1 MSDIIEEIIKDYV
14 SKETLKKALRIYDNC
29 HIDFQNSENDLYEFG
44 CQSETNKRTYYE
56 VEIELPYNNSGEPN
70 TYCSC
75 AAFENDDYCK
85 HVVACL
91 LVLRDSELDNG
102 EKATSKNENSK
113 VVKQE
118 PNINVKS
125 DFDQVL
131 PYPYIN
137 EWTIFSNYT
146 NAKRNKIMY
155 AVNYDK
161 VVTIIE
167 ESIQKSLVANVV
179 VAKNTFI
186 VRVKKTF
193 SNIIATCSCGKPS
206 SLCDHSITV
215 LYYLLAVKK
224 NTYYLDTLINT
235 TAQKN
240 ELLAT
245 IGLTL
250 KDKEASLF
258 EFYFDKAELKIKSNN
273 DSVIN
278 LKEWNTGNFLKKV
291 IQEKKKKQDF
301 IPILNDA
308 YICILKIY
316 ITTPIIRWETYG
328 IQGSADKIINLQT
341 KVNTNSREE
350 LAKYCRADANFIH
363 LFTPIGLCEKLKE
376 EGVIKYYYNAESELK
391 QLCEN
396 NYSELKRVMIETLQ
410 NDIEKLSNANYFF
423 TSTGKGNKHKVSE
436 LNPLKFSAQ
445 FFDIHLKLTQKDKF
459 AKLEAFIKIGV
470 DIFPI
475 NAFENHAQI
484 LLIKEQIAY
493 VPKTEACWRVLADF
507 QNKTSLLFPPTE
519 VDKLIKEYLLP
530 IRKEIS
536 IELPAIATP
545 TLLLPNTTTLAVRL
559 KEMEPNFLLLQPII
573 KYNEVEAELDDED
586 IEFFD
591 GKKISIIQRDEELE
605 KHLKEIIKNL
615 HPNFAAQENQSFN
628 YLTFTTALEKGW
640 FFDALK
646 TLAENGIEIYGQKN
660 LTKFK
665 YNTNKPKL
673 NIKGGSGID
682 WFDITIELSYG
693 EQIVSLKTLRQAILN
708 KSDFVQLGDGTLG
721 LLPEDW
727 IKKMSP
733 LLKMGNVKNDN
744 SVQVS
749 KFHYTLIDELHDQI
763 DAKEI
768 LEELALKKKQLSQVE
783 NIKEITKSKNISAT
797 LRPYQLAGLNW
808 FNQMHS
814 IGWGG
819 CLADDMGLG
828 KTLQTLCFFQ
838 KLYDENKKIKLLIV
852 CPTSLIYNWQAEID
866 KFTKGLKYIIYH
878 GTERYFPEEKNNK
891 WNILIS
897 SYGMLRNSIESFQ
910 RINFA
915 VAILDESQSIKNP
928 TSLITKAV
936 QLIKTNIRFILSG
949 TPVQNNTFD
958 LYAQLNFCNP
968 GLLGSQ
974 DFFKG
979 EYAVP
984 IDKYG
989 DKDKSKQLRKMVFPF
1004 ILRRTK
1010 EQVAKDLPDKTETVM
1025 YCEMGAYQQKVYDT
1039 VKDDYRVRIMEKIEE
1054 VGVAKSSF
1062 LLLEGLNKLRQICD
1076 CPSIIGDN
1084 EKKRFKHA
1092 SIKLD
1097 ELSREIEEN
1106 ISNHKMLVFSQFL
1119 GMLSLIKNKLDADGV
1134 KYLYLDGSTPAKDRK
1149 ELVDKFQTDESIQIF
1164 LISLKAGGVGLNLT
1178 AADYVYIVD
1187 PWWNPAVEDQA
1198 IDRTHRIGQ
1207 TKKVFSYK
1215 MICKNTVEEKIL
1227 QLQEKKKSLAKELI
1241 NEDASFVKKLTKD
1254 DVAWLLS

>member
-1 MSDIIEEIIKDYV
+1 MNEIVEEIILNYV

-29 HIDFQNSENDLYEFG
+29 HIDFQNSENELYEFS
-44 CQSETNKRTYYE
+44 CQSESDKRTYYD
-56 VEIELPYNNSGEPN
+56 VEIDLSFEDSDEPVN
-70 TYCSC
+70 YCGC

-91 LVLRDSELDNG
+91 LVLRDSESLD
-102 EKATSKNENSK
+102 ATNLKSKNENK
-113 VVKQE
+113 IVIKQTATLFE
-118 PNINVKS
+118 MPNVEQAYN
-125 DFDQVL
+125 
-131 PYPYIN
+131 YTYIN
-137 EWTIFSNYT
+137 EWNIFSYLHSSR
-146 NAKRNKIMY
+146 KNKLINEVKY
-155 AVNYDK
+155 NNI
-161 VVTIIE
+161 VTIIE
-167 ESIQKSLVANVV
+167 ETKEKSLVANVAIAKSIFV
-179 VAKNTFI
+179 VELKKEMTRITAKCTCG
-186 VRVKKTF
+186 VERTLCEHTM
-193 SNIIATCSCGKPS
+193 AT
-206 SLCDHSITV
+206 
-215 LYYLLAVKK
+215 LYYLEEVKK
-224 NTYYLDTLINT
+224 NPYYLDTLVDT
-235 TAQKN
+235 TAQKK

-250 KDKEASLF
+250 EDKEASLF
-258 EFYFDKAELKIKSNN
+258 NFYFDKAELKIKSNN
-273 DSVIN
+273 ESVIN
-278 LKEWNTGNFLKKV
+278 LKEWNTGNFFKKV
-291 IQEKKKKQDF
+291 IQEKKKKTAF

-316 ITTPIIRWETYG
+316 TTTPIIRWEVYG
-328 IQGSADKIINLQT
+328 IQGSADNIISFQN
-341 KVNTNSREE
+341 KVNTNSRIE
-350 LAKYCRADANFIH
+350 LTKYCKTDANFVS
-363 LFTPIGLCEKLKE
+363 LFTPTGLCEKLKE
-376 EGVIKYYYNAESELK
+376 EGVIKYFYNPESELK
-391 QLCEN
+391 QLGGN
-396 NYSELKRVMIETLQ
+396 NFSELKRVMIEALQ
-410 NDIEKLSNANYFF
+410 NDIERLNKADYFF
-423 TSTGKGNKHKVSE
+423 TSAAKGNKHK
-436 LNPLKFSAQ
+436 LTDLKPLKFSTH
-445 FFDIHLKLTQKDKF
+445 FFDIHLRLTQEDKF
-459 AKLEAFIKIGV
+459 AKLEASIKIEDEV
-470 DIFPI
+470 FPI
-475 NAFENHAQI
+475 DAFENHAQI

-519 VDKLIKEYLLP
+519 VDKLIKEYLQP
-530 IRKEIS
+530 MRKEIS
-536 IELPAIATP
+536 VELPAIATP
-545 TLLLPNTTTLAVRL
+545 TLLVPNTTTLAVRL

-586 IEFFD
+586 IEIFD
-591 GKKISIIQRDEELE
+591 GEKLSIIQRDDELE
-605 KHLKEIIKNL
+605 KHLKEIVQNL
-615 HPNFAAQENQSFN
+615 HPNFATQENQSFH
-628 YLTFTTALEKGW
+628 YLTFPTALTKGW

-646 TLAENGIEIYGQKN
+646 TLTENNIEIYGQKS

-673 NIKGGSGID
+673 DIKGGSGID
-682 WFDITIELSYG
+682 WFDISIELSYG
-693 EQIVSLKTLRQAILN
+693 DQIVPLKVLRQAILN

-721 LLPEDW
+721 LLPEEW

-733 LLKMGNVKNDN
+733 LLKMGNVHNGN
-744 SVQVS
+744 NLQVS

-763 DAKEI
+763 DSTEI
-768 LEELALKKKQLSQVE
+768 LQELALKKKQLSQVE
-783 NIKEITKSKNISAT
+783 NVKEITKSKNISAT

-828 KTLQTLCFFQ
+828 KTLQTLCFLQ
-838 KLYDENKKIKLLIV
+838 KLHDENKKVKVLIV

-878 GTERYFPEEKNNK
+878 GTERAFPEEKNNK
-891 WNILIS
+891 WNILIT
-897 SYGMLRNSIESFQ
+897 SYGMLRNSIEDFQ
-910 RINFA
+910 TINFA
-915 VAILDESQSIKNP
+915 VTILDESQSIKNP

-936 QLIKTNIRFILSG
+936 QLIKTDIRFILSG

-974 DFFKG
+974 EFFKG
-979 EYAVP
+979 EFAVP

-989 DKDKSKQLRKMVFPF
+989 DKERSQQLRKMVFPF

-1025 YCEMGAYQQKVYDT
+1025 YCEMGAYQQKVYDA
-1039 VKDDYRVRIMEKIEE
+1039 VKEDYRERIMGKIEE
-1054 VGVAKSSF
+1054 VGVAKSAF
-1062 LLLEGLNKLRQICD
+1062 LILEGLNKLRQICD
-1076 CPSIIGDN
+1076 CPSIIGDK
-1084 EKKRFKHA
+1084 EKKRFKQA

-1106 ISNHKMLVFSQFL
+1106 ISDHKMLVFSQFL
-1119 GMLSLIKNKLDADGV
+1119 GMLGLIKDKLDADGI

-1149 ELVDKFQTDESIQIF
+1149 ALVDTFQTDPSIQIF

-1178 AADYVYIVD
+1178 AADYVYVVD

-1207 TKKVFSYK
+1207 TKKVFAYK

-1241 NEDASFVKKLTKD
+1241 SEDASFVKKLTKD

>member
-1 MSDIIEEIIKDYV
+1 MNDVIEDIIEDYV
-14 SKETLKKALRIYDNC
+14 SKETLKKALRIYDKC
-29 HIDFQNSENDLYEFG
+29 HIDFQNSENGLYEFG
-44 CQSETNKRTYYE
+44 CQSETNKRTYYD
-56 VEIELPYNNSGEPN
+56 VEIDLSYNESEDPI
-70 TYCSC
+70 TFCSC
-75 AAFENDDYCK
+75 PAFENDDYCK

-91 LVLRDSELDNG
+91 LVLEDSEFDNA
-102 EKATSKNENSK
+102 EKSKSKNENSK
-113 VVKQE
+113 VVKQQ
-118 PNINVKS
+118 PIINEKS
-125 DFDQVL
+125 ALEQLL

-137 EWTIFSNYT
+137 EWTIFNNYT

-155 AVNYDK
+155 SVNYDK
-161 VVTIIE
+161 VVTIME
-167 ESIQKSLVANVV
+167 ESLQKSLVANVS
-179 VAKNTFI
+179 VAKNIF
-186 VRVKKTF
+186 VVHVKKAFTT
-193 SNIIATCSCGKPS
+193 IIANCSCGKS
-206 SLCDHSITV
+206 NTLCDHSIAV

-224 NTYYLDTLINT
+224 NAYHLDTLINT

-250 KDKEASLF
+250 EDKEASLF
-258 EFYFDKAELKIKSNN
+258 EFYFDKTELKIKSNN
-273 DSVIN
+273 NSVIN
-278 LKEWNTGNFLKKV
+278 LKEWNTGSFFKK
-291 IQEKKKKQDF
+291 IIEEKKKKLTF

-316 ITTPIIRWETYG
+316 TTTPIIRWETYN
-328 IQGSADKIINLQT
+328 IQGSADNIISLQT
-341 KVNTNSREE
+341 KVNTNSKVE
-350 LAKYCRADANFIH
+350 LIKYCKEDANFIY
-363 LFTPIGLCEKLKE
+363 LFTPTGLCEKLKDD
-376 EGVIKYYYNAESELK
+376 GVIKYYYNAESELR
-391 QLCEN
+391 QLGGN
-396 NYSELKRVMIETLQ
+396 NFSELKRVMIEALQ
-410 NDIEKLSNANYFF
+410 NDIEKLSNADYFF
-423 TSTGKGNKHKVSE
+423 TSSSKGNKHKSTD
-436 LNPLKFSAQ
+436 LKPLKFSTQ
-445 FFDIHLKLTQKDKF
+445 FFDIHLRLTQEDKF
-459 AKLEAFIKIGV
+459 AKLEASIKIGE

-475 NAFENHAQI
+475 DAFENHAQI

-493 VPKTEACWRVLADF
+493 IPKTETCWRVLANF

-530 IRKEIS
+530 LRKEIS
-536 IELPAIATP
+536 IELPAAATP
-545 TLLLPNTTTLAVRL
+545 VLLIPNTTKLAVRL

-573 KYNEVEAELDDED
+573 KYNDVEAELDDED
-586 IEFFD
+586 IEIFD
-591 GKKISIIQRDEELE
+591 GEKLSIIKRDAELE
-605 KHLKEIIKNL
+605 IKLKEIVQSL
-615 HPNFAAQENQSFN
+615 HPNFATQENQSFH
-628 YLTFTTALEKGW
+628 YLTFPTALIKGW

-646 TLAENGIEIYGQKN
+646 TLTENGIEIYGQKS

-673 NIKGGSGID
+673 DIKGGSGID
-682 WFDITIELSYG
+682 WFDISIELSYG
-693 EQIVSLKTLRQAILN
+693 DQIVPLKVLRQAILN

-721 LLPEDW
+721 LLPEEW

-733 LLKMGNVKNDN
+733 LLKMGSINNGN
-744 SVQVS
+744 NLQVS

-763 DAKEI
+763 DSAEI
-768 LEELALKKKQLSQVE
+768 LQELALKKKQLSQVE
-783 NIKEITKSKNISAT
+783 SVKDITKSKNISAT

-828 KTLQTLCFFQ
+828 KTLQTLCFLQ
-838 KLYDENKKIKLLIV
+838 KLYDENKKIKVLIV

-866 KFTKGLKYIIYH
+866 KFTKGLKYVIYH
-878 GTERYFPEEKNNK
+878 GTERTFPKEKSTK
-891 WNILIS
+891 WNILIT
-897 SYGMLRNSIESFQ
+897 SYGMLRNSIEDFQ
-910 RINFA
+910 TINFA
-915 VAILDESQSIKNP
+915 VTVLDESQSIKNP
-928 TSLITKAV
+928 VSLITKAV

-968 GLLGSQ
+968 GLLGNQ
-974 DFFKG
+974 EFFKG
-979 EYAVP
+979 EFAVP

-989 DKDKSKQLRKMVFPF
+989 DKERSQQLRKMVFPF

-1039 VKDDYRVRIMEKIEE
+1039 VKEDYRERIMGKIEE
-1054 VGVAKSSF
+1054 IGVAKSAF
-1062 LLLEGLNKLRQICD
+1062 LILEGLNKLRQICD
-1076 CPSIIGDN
+1076 CPSIIGDK
-1084 EKKRFKHA
+1084 EKKRFKQA

-1119 GMLSLIKNKLDADGV
+1119 GMLSLIKDKLDADGI

-1149 ELVDKFQTDESIQIF
+1149 ALVDKFQTDASIQIF

-1178 AADYVYIVD
+1178 AADYVYVVD

-1207 TKKVFSYK
+1207 TKKVFAYK

-1241 NEDASFVKKLTKD
+1241 SEDASFVKKLTKD